1 MTAIEF
7 VKILL
12 AKEDI
17 TMTEL
22 TRLLNLAGDKKFTVD
37 GISHKMRKGT
47 LRFDEDEVELFANTL
62 GYGIELKKME
72 EDKF

>member
-1 MTAIEF
+1 MTAKEF

-47 LRFDEDEVELFANTL
+47 LRFDEVELFANTL

>member
-1 MTAIEF
+1 MGCALWITIIITA
-7 VKILL
+7 
-12 AKEDI
+12 A
-17 TMTEL
+17 EL

-47 LRFDEDEVELFANTL
+47 LRFDEVELFANTL

>member
-1 MTAIEF
+1 MTAKEF

-22 TRLLNLAGDKKFTVD
+22 TRLLNLAGNKKFTVD

-47 LRFDEDEVELFANTL
+47 LRFDEVELFANTL
-62 GYGIELKKME
+62 GYSIELKKME
-72 EDKF
+72 ED

>member
-1 MTAIEF
+1 MTAKEF

-22 TRLLNLAGDKKFTVD
+22 TRLLNLAGNKKFTVD

-47 LRFDEDEVELFANTL
+47 LRFDEVELFANTL
-62 GYGIELKKME
+62 GYCIELKKME
-72 EDKF
+72 ED